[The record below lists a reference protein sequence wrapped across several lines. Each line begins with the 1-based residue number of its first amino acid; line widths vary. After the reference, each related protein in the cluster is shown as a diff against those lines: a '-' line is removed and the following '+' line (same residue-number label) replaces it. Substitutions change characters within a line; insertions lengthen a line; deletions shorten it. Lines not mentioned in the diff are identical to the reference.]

1 MLYEI
6 VIGGYI
12 NETWFAGLKIIKQP
26 DFATKLRGHLIDQAA
41 LYGVLR
47 TIHDLGLD
55 LISVNRIED
64 EAENETKLSKRF

>member
-12 NETWFAGLKIIKQP
+12 QKTWFEGFTIIELP
-26 DFATKLRGHLIDQAA
+26 NFTTALCGNIVDQSA

-47 TIHDLGLD
+47 TINDLGLD
-55 LISVNRIED
+55 LISVNRLEG
-64 EAENETKLSKRF
+64 ES

>member
-12 NETWFAGLKIIKQP
+12 HQDWFEGFMVIKLP
-26 DFATKLRGHLIDQAA
+26 DFTTALRGHIVDQSA

-47 TIHDLGLD
+47 TINDLGLE
-55 LISVNRIED
+55 LISVNRFEG
-64 EAENETKLSKRF
+64 ET

>member
-12 NETWFAGLKIIKQP
+12 HESWFEGFTIIKLP
-26 DFATKLRGHLIDQAA
+26 NFATMLRGHLVDRSA

-47 TIHDLGLD
+47 TINDLGLD
-55 LISVNRIED
+55 LISVNRRED
-64 EAENETKLSKRF
+64 EV

>member
-12 NETWFAGLKIIKQP
+12 QETWFEELQIIKQS
-26 DFATKLRGHLIDQAA
+26 DLTTKLRGHIVDQSA

-47 TIHDLGLD
+47 RINDLGVE
-55 LISVNRIED
+55 LISVNRIE
-64 EAENETKLSKRF
+64 EGVIK

>member
-12 NETWFAGLKIIKQP
+12 TETWFEGFTVIKLP
-26 DFATKLRGHLIDQAA
+26 EFATALRGHLVDQSA

-47 TIHDLGLD
+47 TINDLGLE
-55 LISVNRIED
+55 LISVSRLE
-64 EAENETKLSKRF
+64 E

>member
-12 NETWFAGLKIIKQP
+12 HKTWFEGFTIIKLP
-26 DFATKLRGHLIDQAA
+26 DFTTALRGNIVDQSA

-47 TIHDLGLD
+47 TINDLGLE
-55 LISVNRIED
+55 LISVNRVEE
-64 EAENETKLSKRF
+64 EA